1 VYNVYNKRSC
11 LQYRL
16 KKSYEDRILE
26 NTGNWIHTNDL
37 VRHVRGDKTG
47 IINTVKGL
55 INDES
60 LDSKKEGNRVLYK
73 RNDLSTDYSFRRLME
88 VHQWNYDQVL
98 NALEKVPKLSTK
110 KGKLSSKAKSLLK
123 HLEYLL
129 DGSMILIGRINYQN
143 TLGIISKQVAQQ
155 RIAMENQVTSQVMK
169 KINTK
174 YEKEQ
179 KLIQEFFQ
187 DHNKELRFKI

>member
-1 VYNVYNKRSC
+1 M
-11 LQYRL
+11 

-26 NTGNWIHTNDL
+26 NTGEWIHTNDL
-37 VRHVRGDKTG
+37 VRRVKGDKTG
-47 IINTVKGL
+47 IINTIQALVKDNS
-55 INDES
+55 I
-60 LDSKKEGNRVLYK
+60 DSKKEGNRILYK

-98 NALEKVPKLSTK
+98 NALEKVPRLSTK
-110 KGKLSSKAKSLLK
+110 KGKLTSKAKSLLK

-129 DGSMILIGRINYQN
+129 DRSMILTGRINYQS

-155 RIAMENQVTSQVMK
+155 RITMENNITSKVMK

-174 YEKEQ
+174 YESDL
-179 KLIQEFFQ
+179 KLIHEFFQ
-187 DHNKELRFKI
+187 DHNKELKFRI